1 MDKSDHSEF
10 KYLVAN
16 ESDHRW
22 GITATSVG
30 FQRVDPDEAYPSP
43 IHPRGYYFDVVSGRV
58 LDEYQLIYV
67 VDGEGTLRTES
78 GSDKLSIIIS
88 LARAILSRTTPS
100 EGFSLRLRFSA
111 SPISRDT
118 APQSTCW

>member
-43 IHPRGYYFDVVSGRV
+43 IHPRGY
-58 LDEYQLIYV
+58 
-67 VDGEGTLRTES
+67 
-78 GSDKLSIIIS
+78 
-88 LARAILSRTTPS
+88 
-100 EGFSLRLRFSA
+100 
-111 SPISRDT
+111 
-118 APQSTCW
+118 

>member
-67 VDGEGTLRTES
+67 VDGRG
-78 GSDKLSIIIS
+78 D
-88 LARAILSRTTPS
+88 
-100 EGFSLRLRFSA
+100 
-111 SPISRDT
+111 
-118 APQSTCW
+118 APHGKRRYG

>member
-78 GSDKLSIIIS
+78 GSYRLTAGTMFLIFPGGWHT
-88 LARAILSRTTPS
+88 AA
-100 EGFSLRLRFSA
+100 LRLRAGDRSGA
-111 SPISRDT
+111 ELRRYI
-118 APQSTCW
+118 